1 VSGVCTHPDHRGKG
15 YAAALM
21 AHVAACILARG
32 ETPFLHSYSDN
43 EGAIALYEKMGFTL
57 RRQIVLSLF
66 RRD

>member
-1 VSGVCTHPDHRGKG
+1 VCTHPDHRGKG

-21 AHVAACILARG
+21 AHVAAGILARG